1 MTGKL
6 ARRMQRVK
14 PSAIRELLRLG
25 ADPGIIS
32 FGGGYPDPD
41 AFPRAELARAYQQAL
56 IDVGS
61 SSLQY
66 ATSQGLEQLRSQ
78 VAARMQRDGVAC
90 SADEVLIVQGAQ
102 QGLDLIAKLLINRG
116 DGIVTENPTF
126 LGALIAFNPCQPRYA
141 AVAMDGEG
149 MRVDRL
155 EAALAH
161 TPHAKLLYVIP
172 DFQNPTGTSM
182 SLARRRALVEFANR
196 HDLMIL
202 EDSPYRDI
210 RFAGQAVPP
219 IKRFDTEDRVFYVGS
234 FSKIIA
240 PGLRLGWVVASR
252 ALIEKLGLLKLAA
265 DTQCSTINMTATSLL
280 LASFDLD
287 AHIARVSERYR
298 RKKAVMLETI
308 RRTFPP
314 EVRCTDPEGG
324 LFTWLTFPDG
334 FDAGR
339 FLYDEAIPK
348 AKAAYVPGASFF
360 PLRQRPNHARL
371 SYATQREEDIV
382 RGITALGTVLHEEQ
396 ARGWPHCAAGAG
408 RSKTST
414 GGSRGTEARAD

>member
-25 ADPGIIS
+25 ADPQIIS

-41 AFPRAELARAYQQAL
+41 SFPRAELASAYQQAL
-56 IDVGS
+56 LEVGS

-66 ATSQGLEQLRSQ
+66 ATSQGLERLRSQ
-78 VAARMQRDGVAC
+78 VAARMQREGVAC

-141 AVAMDGEG
+141 AVPMDEEG

-155 EAALAH
+155 EAVLAH
-161 TPHAKLLYVIP
+161 TPDAKLIYVIP

-182 SLARRRALVEFANR
+182 SLARRRALIEFANR

-210 RFAGQAVPP
+210 RFAGQSLPP

-252 ALIEKLGLLKLAA
+252 ALIERLGLLKLAA

-280 LASFDLD
+280 LERFDLD
-287 AHIARVSERYR
+287 AHIARVSEGYR
-298 RKKAVMLETI
+298 RKKAVMLEAI

-334 FDAGR
+334 FDSGR
-339 FLYDEAIPK
+339 FLYEEAIPK
-348 AKAAYVPGASFF
+348 AKVAYVPGATFF

-382 RGITALGTVLHEEQ
+382 RGITALGAVLDEEQ
-396 ARGWPHCAAGAG
+396 ARGWPHCGAG
-408 RSKTST
+408 TAAT
-414 GGSRGTEARAD
+414 GSD